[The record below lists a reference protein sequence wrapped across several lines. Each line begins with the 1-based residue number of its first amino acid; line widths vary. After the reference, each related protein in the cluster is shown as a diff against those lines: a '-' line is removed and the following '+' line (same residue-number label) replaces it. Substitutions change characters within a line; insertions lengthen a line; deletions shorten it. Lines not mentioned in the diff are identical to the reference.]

1 MLLVLLIY
9 NIRFYVSFYSF
20 DRSLSL
26 TYPISFIHA
35 FIHSTE
41 QNTQTHAH
49 QKCHKLNTIRQKNE
63 ENKPISSGH
72 WKRSHLIVEK
82 LDLCDCL
89 WTWYALQ

>member
-9 NIRFYVSFYSF
+9 KIRFYVSFYSF

-41 QNTQTHAH
+41 QNIHTHTDTLTKSAINWTRLDKRMKKIN
-49 QKCHKLNTIRQKNE
+49 QSAVAT
-63 ENKPISSGH
+63 ENDH
-72 WKRSHLIVEK
+72 
-82 LDLCDCL
+82 
-89 WTWYALQ
+89 T